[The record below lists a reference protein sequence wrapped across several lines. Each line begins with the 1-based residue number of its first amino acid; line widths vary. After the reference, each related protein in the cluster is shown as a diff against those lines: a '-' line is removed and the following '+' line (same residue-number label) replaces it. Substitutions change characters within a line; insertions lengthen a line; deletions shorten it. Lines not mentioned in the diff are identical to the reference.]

1 MTELYK
7 NSTFQ
12 RGIKLIMNI
21 SSYFLKV
28 TVYDLSLKKNSI
40 TDLEKQARK
49 VTYTTHTAK
58 KDITLGLFTQTN
70 TGLFNFLTNL
80 YRHHHLKP

>member
-40 TDLEKQARK
+40 TDLEK
-49 VTYTTHTAK
+49 
-58 KDITLGLFTQTN
+58 
-70 TGLFNFLTNL
+70 
-80 YRHHHLKP
+80 